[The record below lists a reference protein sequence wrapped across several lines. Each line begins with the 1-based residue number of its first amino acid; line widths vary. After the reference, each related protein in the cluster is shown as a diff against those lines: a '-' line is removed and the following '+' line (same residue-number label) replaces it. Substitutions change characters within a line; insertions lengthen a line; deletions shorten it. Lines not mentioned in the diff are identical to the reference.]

1 MKMRLFNGNRAL
13 RDACLLVLIGFLF
26 FLAAAELNFHEHL
39 DAFLR
44 THESWQLD
52 EIFSAVTITGLL
64 ALIYA
69 ARRIS
74 DQRAEIL
81 LRNQAEA
88 NMDWLANHDPLT
100 SLPNRRALE
109 KHERLILERAP
120 DKYHVIYSIDL
131 DGFKKVNDLV
141 GHHGGDILLRAVA
154 HRLQAVLP
162 DAEVFRIGG
171 DEFLAITHRTP
182 QMNCLQIGRHIMQT
196 LCVPYDV
203 GGMTS
208 EIGASIGFAL
218 YPQDSSD
225 FSDAIH
231 CADVAMYAAKKAG
244 QNNVFAYERIMEDR
258 VVRRA
263 ETEMALKRAI
273 RNHAIV
279 PYYQPLI
286 DLKTGAV
293 RGFEALARWKTGPGQ
308 YVPPGDFIELAEN
321 AGMIVEL
328 SDNLLR
334 QACLDALHWPDSIRL
349 AFNISPTQFID
360 RYLGQRIMNI
370 LTETGYPPHRLEIEI
385 TETAL
390 IHDVDMAAN
399 ILRDLRET
407 GIRIALDDFGTGY
420 SSLSQLSKFQFD
432 KIKIDR
438 SFVMNFDSD
447 KKQGDIVRAIM
458 GLGQGLGVAT
468 TAEGIEDVS
477 QLEFLKDL
485 GCDFGQGF
493 LFGKALPAEQAS
505 QLLAS
510 SSNDTDLPHNSAA

>member
-1 MKMRLFNGNRAL
+1 MLMRLFHSNRAL
-13 RDACLLVLIGFLF
+13 WDAVLLTLVGIVALI
-26 FLAAAELNFHEHL
+26 LAIAINFHEHL
-39 DAFLR
+39 DAFL
-44 THESWQLD
+44 HANENWQLD
-52 EIFSAVTITGLL
+52 EVFTAVNIIGLL
-64 ALIYA
+64 GLIYA
-69 ARRIS
+69 ARRIH
-74 DQRAEIL
+74 DLNAEIRR
-81 LRNQAEA
+81 RNEAEA

-109 KHERLILERAP
+109 SRERLLQKRSK
-120 DKYHVIYSIDL
+120 DKHHVVYSIDL

-141 GHHGGDILLRAVA
+141 GHQGGDILLRAVA
-154 HRLQAVLP
+154 HRLQSVLP
-162 DAEVFRIGG
+162 DAEVFRLGG
-171 DEFLAITHRTP
+171 DEFLAVTHRPP
-182 QMNCLQIGRHIMQT
+182 QMNCLQIGQHIMQT

-218 YPQDSSD
+218 YPDDSID
-225 FSDAIH
+225 FNDAIH

-244 QNNVFAYERIMEDR
+244 QNNVYAYERIMEDR

-273 RNHAIV
+273 RDHSIV

-286 DLKTGAV
+286 DLKTGTV

-308 YVPPGDFIELAEN
+308 FIPPSDFIELAEN
-321 AGMIVEL
+321 AGLIVEL

-334 QACLDALHWPDSIRL
+334 QACLDALHWPDTVRL
-349 AFNISPTQFID
+349 AFNISPMQFID
-360 RYLGQRIMNI
+360 RQLGLRIMKI
-370 LTETGYPPHRLEIEI
+370 LNETGYPPHRLEIEI

-390 IHDVDMAAN
+390 IHDVDMASR

-420 SSLSQLSKFQFD
+420 SNLSQLSKFQFD

-438 SFVMNFDSD
+438 SFVMSFDSD

-468 TAEGIEDVS
+468 TAEGIEDAN
-477 QLEFLKDL
+477 QLEFLKNL

-493 LFGKALPAEQAS
+493 LFGKALPADQAS
-505 QLLAS
+505 KLLT
-510 SSNDTDLPHNSAA
+510 DTRDGPVKHHSAA